1 MSVPRPPQVT
11 NLFHSEVF
19 CRRVLQRFKHHQG
32 FDSCGDQTGLLV
44 QMPGGGS
51 VPSVLEH
58 VQVVYIVGDRVYMS
72 KVQRVVE
79 GRDGIV
85 KRFVLVG
92 FHRVDLGI
100 VPASQYSN
108 GVHLNLFTTWWWL
121 PPIRTSFAPPT
132 NLPDE
137 QVA

>member
-1 MSVPRPPQVT
+1 MNVPRPQSLSSLLH
-11 NLFHSEVF
+11 NEGF
-19 CRRVLQRFKHHQG
+19 CRRVLQRFSRHQG
-32 FDSCGDQTGLLV
+32 FDSRDDQTGLLL
-44 QMPGGGS
+44 QMPGEGS
-51 VPSVLEH
+51 IPQILDQ
-58 VQVVYIVGDRVYMS
+58 VQVVYIANDRVYMS

-92 FHRVDLGI
+92 FHRVSPDI

-121 PPIRTSFAPPT
+121 PPTRTSFSPPT
-132 NLPDE
+132 NLPEE